1 MDKPIYNSKDWVLGY
16 CTNCGRLNY
25 VEPHGR
31 TAECK
36 CSVEPSAIKVSELSD
51 GSKTYEVVLWADG
64 TKIVFGCLSKF
75 DAIDLVTLLNKQV
88 AWIEVGE

>member
-36 CSVEPSAIKVSELSD
+36 CSVEWTEHKNIPYSYRDKISGTRYLGPSRFPINQD
-51 GSKTYEVVLWADG
+51 
-64 TKIVFGCLSKF
+64 
-75 DAIDLVTLLNKQV
+75 
-88 AWIEVGE
+88 